1 MTEDQDRAH
10 FTMWCI
16 LASPLISGND
26 PRTQSAAT
34 TAILTN
40 RLAIAVN
47 QDKLGRQAVVVQG
60 SNATASQVFAK
71 PLADGSVA
79 VALLNRVSAT
89 TTVAFDFA
97 KLAPLSKASH
107 QFEVL
112 DLWQKG
118 KSLGLK
124 SSVTVT
130 MTGTSAEFY
139 KLVPERQTTMMDVDV

>member
-1 MTEDQDRAH
+1 MTPTCPSRFCRALLCNVRTALHSCGLDTHCHVLLCKIHDRLEVGTGMTEDQDRAH

-60 SNATASQVFAK
+60 SNASASQVFAK

-79 VALLNRVSAT
+79 VP
-89 TTVAFDFA
+89 D
-97 KLAPLSKASH
+97 
-107 QFEVL
+107 VL
-112 DLWQKG
+112 KPYMG
-118 KSLGLK
+118 G
-124 SSVTVT
+124 
-130 MTGTSAEFY
+130 AE
-139 KLVPERQTTMMDVDV
+139 KIEAMK

>member
-60 SNATASQVFAK
+60 SNASASQVFAK

-97 KLAPLSKASH
+97 KLAPLSKAS

-118 KSLGLK
+118 KSLGVK

-130 MTGTSAEFY
+130 MAGTSAEFY
-139 KLVPERQTTMMDVDV
+139 KLVPESQTDADDGC